1 MAGPQSA
8 GARGRIHVVDAVAL
22 VLAAA
27 LAVLAYSYLFRRT
40 PVPRPVDPLLG
51 AEIVVEFR
59 PDKPWKAAFPKA
71 GATVLL
77 DEYLEADV
85 TGAEDAGGVRTVR
98 LRVRGRDVQK
108 PEALTLFRTGV
119 RRGTS
124 LVLSTEDSEVRVEV
138 VDVKTVAE
146 KP

>member
-1 MAGPQSA
+1 MLGVQSA
-8 GARGRIHVVDAVAL
+8 HARGKVHVVDLVAL
-22 VLAAA
+22 VLAAGLAA
-27 LAVLAYSYLFRRT
+27 LAYAYLFRRS

-51 AEIVVEFR
+51 AAIDVEFR
-59 PDKPWKAAFPKA
+59 PDKPWKHSFPEIGKSA
-71 GATVLL
+71 YL

-85 TGAEDAGGVRTVR
+85 TGAEDVGGVRVVH
-98 LRVRGRDVQK
+98 LRVKGRDTQK

-124 LVLSTEDSEVRVEV
+124 LRLSGDGSEVVVEV

-146 KP
+146 KQ

>member
-1 MAGPQSA
+1 MTGRVSSR
-8 GARGRIHVVDAVAL
+8 ARGRIHVVDLVAL
-22 VLAAA
+22 VLAIGLAA
-27 LAVLAYSYLFRRT
+27 LAYAYLFRRS

-51 AEIVVEFR
+51 AAIDVEFR
-59 PDKPWKAAFPKA
+59 PDKPWKNAFPETGKSA
-71 GATVLL
+71 YL

-85 TGAEDAGGVRTVR
+85 TGAENAGGVRVVH
-98 LRVRGRDVQK
+98 LRVKGRDAQK

-124 LVLSTEDSEVRVEV
+124 IVLSSEGAEVQAEV

-146 KP
+146 KK

>member
-1 MAGPQSA
+1 MLRIRCT
-8 GARGRIHVVDAVAL
+8 RGKVHVVDVVAL
-22 VLAAA
+22 VLAAG
-27 LAVLAYSYLFRRT
+27 LAVLAYTYLFRRT

-51 AEIVVEFR
+51 AEIALEFR
-59 PDKPWKAAFPKA
+59 PDKPWKETFPLTGKSA
-71 GATVLL
+71 YL

-85 TGAEDAGGVRTVR
+85 LGAETADGVRTVR
-98 LRVRGRDVQK
+98 VRVKGRDAQR

-124 LVLSTEDSEVRVEV
+124 LLLSSDGSEVRAEV
-138 VDVKTVAE
+138 VDVKAAAE